1 MMSTE
6 PPSFDF
12 TSVTQAG
19 LSNQAIIYLL
29 IVLLLLFISATMS
42 GSESAF
48 FSLKPSEKDALK
60 SEDNLRSKTIID
72 LLSKPRDL
80 LASMLITHNFVIVA
94 IVILSTFV
102 LDEFY
107 PVAKGN
113 ELIRFL
119 LEVFGITF
127 VILITGEVIP
137 KIYATNNALKVAKIM
152 AVPLKLMGKTPPMS
166 WLKWALVSGTSFI
179 SKGRRKS
186 EQISSDELEFAIALT
201 KEDST
206 SEDEQKLFEGIVK
219 FGRTEACQIM
229 KPRIEM
235 SAIDEESDFKEVLAF
250 VLKSGYSR
258 IPVFKD
264 TTDNVIGI
272 LYIKDLLPFLA
283 EQIDFNWHSMLRK
296 PFFIPENKKINDLLQ
311 EFRNKKMHLA
321 IVVDEYGG
329 ASGVVTLEDILEEIV
344 GDITDE
350 FDDDE
355 IIFTKVDETTFLFEG
370 RTALNDLYK
379 IIGIDGKDFEQVK
392 GDADT
397 IGGFV
402 LEKAGRIPKNN
413 ESYMQGDIKLVV
425 ESSDKKRVKMVKVKL
440 KNKN

>member
-1 MMSTE
+1 
-6 PPSFDF
+6 
-12 TSVTQAG
+12 
-19 LSNQAIIYLL
+19 
-29 IVLLLLFISATMS
+29 
-42 GSESAF
+42 
-48 FSLKPSEKDALK
+48 
-60 SEDNLRSKTIID
+60 
-72 LLSKPRDL
+72 
-80 LASMLITHNFVIVA
+80 
-94 IVILSTFV
+94 
-102 LDEFY
+102 
-107 PVAKGN
+107 
-113 ELIRFL
+113 
-119 LEVFGITF
+119 
-127 VILITGEVIP
+127 
-137 KIYATNNALKVAKIM
+137 
-152 AVPLKLMGKTPPMS
+152 MGKTPPMS

-179 SKGRRKS
+179 SRGRRKS

-355 IIFTKVDETTFLFEG
+355 IIFTKVDDTTFIFEG

-397 IGGFV
+397 IGGFI

-413 ESYMQGDIKLVV
+413 ESYMQGDIQLVV